1 MNNTNL
7 KDNTY
12 TKPLKDYH
20 NRYYKILS
28 ILRYFQKESIKYNQT
43 IILNTLNLF
52 LSKDGL
58 KQITLRTLRKDLTF
72 LCNKSIIKKTL
83 LRLGEGNGTYIRY
96 TITKYSVNN
105 LKRLLKAKQKIIEY
119 DANKIFTFTKET
131 QKRYFK
137 NKGVKIFKSKNATK
151 NVSHNITNN
160 KKHISNEEQIER
172 KMKNE
177 LTNNTD
183 YLIKDVSKWKTMR
196 YLDKVEE
203 NTNKKRYKDSVI
215 RTKEWLEYLNIKEFT
230 TKIYDDQMESKK

>member
-105 LKRLLKAKQKIIEY
+105 LKRLLKAKQEIIEY

-137 NKGVKIFKSKNATK
+137 NKGVKIFKSKKATK

-172 KMKNE
+172 GMKNE

-183 YLIKDVSKWKTMR
+183 YLIRNVSKWKTMR

-215 RTKEWLEYLNIKEFT
+215 RTKEWLEYLNIKEST
-230 TKIYDDQMESKK
+230 TKIYDDQMGSKK

>member
-105 LKRLLKAKQKIIEY
+105 LKRLLKAKQEIIEY

-172 KMKNE
+172 GMKNE

-183 YLIKDVSKWKTMR
+183 YLIRNVSKWKTMR

-215 RTKEWLEYLNIKEFT
+215 RTKEWLEYLNIKEST

>member
-1 MNNTNL
+1 MNNTNF

-28 ILRYFQKESIKYNQT
+28 ILRYFQKKSIKYNQT
-43 IILNTLNLF
+43 IILNTLNIF
-52 LSKDGL
+52 LSKDDL

-83 LRLGEGNGTYIRY
+83 LRLGEGNGSYIRY

-105 LKRLLKAKQKIIEY
+105 LKRLLKAKQEIIEY

-131 QKRYFK
+131 QKRYLK

-160 KKHISNEEQIER
+160 KKYINNKEKIE
-172 KMKNE
+172 KEIKSE

-183 YLIKDVSKWKTMR
+183 YLIRNVSKWKTMR
-196 YLDKVEE
+196 YLDKIEE
-203 NTNKKRYKDSVI
+203 NANKKRYKDSVI
-215 RTKEWLEYLNIKEFT
+215 RTKKWLEYLDIKEFT
-230 TKIYDDQMESKK
+230 IKFYDDQMESKK